1 MWYGYSNRYQ
11 TDQLKFLSINVGKH
25 PNLAKRFNINT
36 TGFSKQL
43 PTVMMVED
51 GEEVL
56 RFPPVDK
63 DNKVAK
69 VAKYEYKSLLRYFD
83 LESRYLETR

>member
-1 MWYGYSNRYQ
+1 
-11 TDQLKFLSINVGKH
+11 
-25 PNLAKRFNINT
+25 
-36 TGFSKQL
+36 
-43 PTVMMVED
+43 MMMED

-69 VAKYEYKSLLRYFD
+69 VAKYDYKILLRYFD
-83 LESRYLETR
+83 LESRYLETRD